1 MAGSAN
7 SKKLKLLYLIRI
19 LYEKTD
25 EDHPITMEEILDSLL
40 SYGIEAE
47 RKSIYSDIE
56 LLTLAGIDVIGERR
70 DRNFFYHIGSRRFE
84 LAELKLLVDSV
95 QSSRFITSKKSDE
108 LIKKIE
114 SLASRHE
121 AMGLQRQVY
130 VADRVKTENEN
141 ILYNVDH
148 IHQAIAGNKKISF
161 QYFNW
166 DVNKKRVFR
175 RNGERYELSP
185 WSLMWSNE
193 NYYLVAY
200 DSADEKIKHFRVD
213 KMLHIAIE
221 EAQREGKN
229 IFRDF
234 NMGTY
239 SGAVFGMFGGEL
251 ENVRLLCDNEM
262 SGVIVDRFGRDV
274 PMTRTD
280 GEHFTVSI
288 IVAVSGQFFGWVT
301 ALEGKVRIIGP
312 ENVVK
317 RMRETL
323 KTVSSQYE

>member
-141 ILYNVDH
+141 ILYNVDR

>member
-1 MAGSAN
+1 MAGSAS

-121 AMGLQRQVY
+121 ALGLQRQVY

-148 IHQAIAGNKKISF
+148 IHQAIAGNRMISF
-161 QYFNW
+161 RYFNW

-175 RNGERYELSP
+175 RNGERYALSP

-221 EAQREGKN
+221 DKPREGRN

-274 PMTRTD
+274 PMTKTD
-280 GEHFTVSI
+280 EDHFTVSI
-288 IVAVSGQFFGWVT
+288 NVAVSGQFFGWVT

-312 ENVVK
+312 ESVVE

-323 KTVSSQYE
+323 KAVSAQYE

>member
-25 EDHPITMEEILDSLL
+25 EDHSMTMEEILDSLS

-56 LLTLAGIDVIGERR
+56 LLTLAGIDVIRERR
-70 DRNFFYHIGSRRFE
+70 DRNFFYHIGSRKFE
-84 LAELKLLVDSV
+84 LAELKLLVNSV
-95 QSSRFITSKKSDE
+95 QSSRFITSRKSDE

-114 SLASRHE
+114 SLASRYE
-121 AMGLQRQVY
+121 ASDLQRQVY

-141 ILYNVDH
+141 ILYNVDQ
-148 IHQAIAGNKKISF
+148 IHQAIAANKMISF

-166 DVNKKRVFR
+166 DISKKRVFKR
-175 RNGERYELSP
+175 DGGRYELSP

-221 EAQREGKN
+221 DRPREGKN
-229 IFRDF
+229 IFRNF

-239 SGAVFGMFGGEL
+239 SGSVFGMFGGEL

-274 PMTRTD
+274 PMVRTD
-280 GEHFTVSI
+280 EEHFTASI
-288 IVAVSGQFFGWVT
+288 NVAVSGQFFGWVT
-301 ALEGKVRIIGP
+301 ALEGKVRITGP
-312 ENVVK
+312 ESVVR
-317 RMRETL
+317 RMKETL
-323 KTVSSQYE
+323 DKVSSQYE

>member
-1 MAGSAN
+1 MAGSAS

-221 EAQREGKN
+221 DKPREGKS

-239 SGAVFGMFGGEL
+239 SGAVFGMFGGDL

-288 IVAVSGQFFGWVT
+288 NVAVSGQFFGWVT

-312 ENVVK
+312 ESVVK

-323 KTVSSQYE
+323 KAVSAQYE

>member
-1 MAGSAN
+1 MAGSAS

-221 EAQREGKN
+221 DKPREGKS

-239 SGAVFGMFGGEL
+239 SGAVFGMFGGDL

-288 IVAVSGQFFGWVT
+288 NVAVSGQFFGWVT

-312 ENVVK
+312 ESVVE

-323 KTVSSQYE
+323 KAVSAQYE

>member
-213 KMLHIAIE
+213 KMLHISIE
-221 EAQREGKN
+221 DEPREGKN

-288 IVAVSGQFFGWVT
+288 NVAVSGQFFGWVT

-312 ENVVK
+312 ENVVE

>member
-1 MAGSAN
+1 MAGSA
-7 SKKLKLLYLIRI
+7 STKKLKLLYLIRI

-25 EDHPITMEEILDSLL
+25 EDHSITMEEILDSLL

-56 LLTLAGIDVIGERR
+56 LLTLAGIDVIRERR

-95 QSSRFITSKKSDE
+95 QSSRFITSRKSDE

-114 SLASRHE
+114 SLASRYE
-121 AMGLQRQVY
+121 ASDLQRQVF

-141 ILYNVDH
+141 ILYNVDC
-148 IHQAIAGNKKISF
+148 IHQAIGGNKMISF
-161 QYFNW
+161 RYFNW

-175 RNGERYELSP
+175 KNGERYELSP

-213 KMLHIAIE
+213 KMVNISVE
-221 EAQREGKN
+221 EKPREGKA
-229 IFRDF
+229 IFSSF

-239 SGAVFGMFGGEL
+239 SGAMFGMFGGEL
-251 ENVRLLCDNEM
+251 ENVRLLCDNDM

-274 PMTRTD
+274 PMLPAD
-280 GEHFTVSI
+280 KEHFTVSI
-288 IVAVSGQFFGWVT
+288 SVAVSGQFFGWVT
-301 ALEGKVRIIGP
+301 ALEGRVRITGP
-312 ENVVK
+312 DSVVK
-317 RMRETL
+317 RMKENL
-323 KTVSSQYE
+323 KKVSEQYE

>member
-1 MAGSAN
+1 MAGSAS

-121 AMGLQRQVY
+121 ALGLQRQVY

-148 IHQAIAGNKKISF
+148 IHQAIAGNRKISF

-221 EAQREGKN
+221 DKPREGRN

-274 PMTRTD
+274 PMTKTD
-280 GEHFTVSI
+280 EDHFTVSI
-288 IVAVSGQFFGWVT
+288 NVAVSGQFFGWVT

-312 ENVVK
+312 ESVVE

-323 KTVSSQYE
+323 KAVSAQYE